1 MDESILSSWKKSDV
15 TLEKTL
21 RPYEIKEFAG
31 QTAVKERLEVV
42 MGAAKKRG
50 ECLAHTLFCGPPGL
64 GKTTL
69 AHILAHEMGGNLTLT
84 SGPTIEKAGDLAGLL
99 TNLEDGDFLFIDEIH
114 RMARNIE
121 EYLYPAMED
130 FKLDIMLDSGPSARS
145 VTVNLKKFT
154 LIGAT
159 TRSGLLSSPLRSRFG
174 LVQRLEYYSSE
185 VLAQILKRSAR
196 LLNLSIDEP
205 ALFNIGRRSRGTPRI
220 ANHLLKWVRDFAEM
234 RHHGVIDLNCSQLAL
249 QMLNIDE
256 KGLDEMDKKIL
267 SLIIE
272 HHKGGPVGV
281 ETLAAALGEEART
294 IEEVHEPYLI
304 MEGFLKR
311 TPRGREVTTLAYQH
325 LERT

>member
-1 MDESILSSWKKSDV
+1 MDESIESSWKKSDYI
-15 TLEKTL
+15 LEKTL
-21 RPYEIKEFAG
+21 RPYELKDFAG
-31 QTAVKERLEVV
+31 QSAVKERLEVV
-42 MGAAKKRG
+42 IGAAKKRG
-50 ECLAHTLFCGPPGL
+50 ESLPHTLFCGPPGL

-69 AHILAHEMGGNLTLT
+69 AHILAHEMGGHLTLT
-84 SGPTIEKAGDLAGLL
+84 SGPTIDKAGDLAGLL
-99 TNLEDGDFLFIDEIH
+99 TNLEEGDFLFIDEIH
-114 RMARNIE
+114 RLARNIE

-130 FKLDIMLDSGPSARS
+130 FKLDLMLDSGPSARS

-159 TRSGLLSSPLRSRFG
+159 TRSGLLSAPLRSRFG
-174 LVQRLEYYSSE
+174 LHQRLDYYSSE
-185 VLAQILKRSAR
+185 VLACILKRSAS
-196 LLNLSIDEP
+196 LLNFPINDE
-205 ALFNIGRRSRGTPRI
+205 ALLNIASRSRGTPRI
-220 ANHLLKWVRDFAEM
+220 ANSLLKWVRDFAEM
-234 RHHGVIDLNCSQLAL
+234 RHRGVVNLNCSNQAL
-249 QMLNIDE
+249 EMLHIDK

-267 SLIIE
+267 SIIIE

-304 MEGFLKR
+304 MEGFLRR

>member
-1 MDESILSSWKKSDV
+1 MDESIESSWKKSDY

-21 RPYEIKEFAG
+21 RPYELKEFAG
-31 QTAVKERLEVV
+31 QAAVKERLEVV
-42 MGAAKKRG
+42 IGAAKKRG
-50 ECLAHTLFCGPPGL
+50 ECLTHTLFCGPPGL

-84 SGPTIEKAGDLAGLL
+84 SGPTIDKAGDLAGLL
-99 TNLEDGDFLFIDEIH
+99 TNLEEGDLLFIDEIH
-114 RMARNIE
+114 RLARNIE

-130 FKLDIMLDSGPSARS
+130 FKLDLMLDSGPSARS

-159 TRSGLLSSPLRSRFG
+159 TRSGLLSAPLRSRFG
-174 LVQRLEYYSSE
+174 LQQRLDYYSAD
-185 VLAQILKRSAR
+185 VLAQILERSSR
-196 LLNLSIDEP
+196 LLNLSIDKP
-205 ALFNIGRRSRGTPRI
+205 SLLNIARRSRGTPRV
-220 ANHLLKWVRDFAEM
+220 ANNLLKWVRDFAEM
-234 RHHGVIDLNCSQLAL
+234 RHSGIIDLNCSDEAL
-249 QMLNIDE
+249 KMLHIDE
-256 KGLDEMDKKIL
+256 KGLDEMDKKLL
-267 SLIIE
+267 SIIIE